1 MPHLYCPSNSV
12 ANARVQ
18 SFEVRT
24 EGTSGT
30 SLLTETAD
38 AFPREVSEAGDKIE
52 LIRAKL
58 STFILRSSIEVMEM
72 APVMTFCLKE
82 LYESPIPRKAL
93 DTIEISS
100 LCNRKPRISTLLQ
113 KAVNDSCGF

>member
-18 SFEVRT
+18 YFEVRN

-30 SLLTETAD
+30 SFLTETAD
-38 AFPREVSEAGDKIE
+38 VFPREVSEAGDKIE
-52 LIRAKL
+52 LIREKL
-58 STFILRSSIEVMEM
+58 STFIYG
-72 APVMTFCLKE
+72 PVMTFCLKE
-82 LYESPIPRKAL
+82 LYEVPIPRKAL
-93 DTIEISS
+93 ETIEISS
-100 LCNRKPRISTLLQ
+100 LCNQKPSISTLLQ